1 MNKEDNIS
9 RGGLSGKMKG
19 YTPEPPESVWEGISE
34 QIGRRRSGRKL
45 FIFLAAAAGLALAVT
60 VGLRLVVR
68 EGAPGEE
75 MATTGTGSF
84 PDTSGEMR
92 EPGET
97 SIATPGAGQQKEEAT
112 IAKAETAPGKYV
124 SPLERKVAKVME
136 EVMREET
143 AHEKTRVA
151 ALEEDMN
158 GESERNEA
166 YAAQP
171 EFTIDEDEETVPP
184 VEIVPPLQ
192 ETVQD
197 EDSLLRIIQ
206 HTPEM
211 AEDEENQKERGKWQV
226 GASLSPLLSYR
237 DVASPDVTQNMI
249 VNNSESPRI
258 TYAGGI
264 QVSYLQSSRLTI
276 ESGISYNRMGVNIGD
291 YSSFSG
297 GWFSRDMLYS
307 EHSSKVVSI
316 SNSMG
321 TVVGNTEETY
331 LNNYQ
336 SDGAIADYHMLEPV
350 AMAVGDATVQGFSQ
364 SFDYLEIP
372 LNVKFKVIDRTV
384 DVQLVGGISTN
395 LLVNNS
401 ISAVTEAGRVKIGE
415 VTEVK
420 KMNYVGNAGIGLIY
434 DLFERFSL
442 TVEPRFRY
450 YLNSVN
456 SSYLPVTRPYSFGVY
471 TGLQYL
477 F

>member
-1 MNKEDNIS
+1 
-9 RGGLSGKMKG
+9 
-19 YTPEPPESVWEGISE
+19 
-34 QIGRRRSGRKL
+34 
-45 FIFLAAAAGLALAVT
+45 
-60 VGLRLVVR
+60 
-68 EGAPGEE
+68 
-75 MATTGTGSF
+75 
-84 PDTSGEMR
+84 
-92 EPGET
+92 
-97 SIATPGAGQQKEEAT
+97 
-112 IAKAETAPGKYV
+112 
-124 SPLERKVAKVME
+124 
-136 EVMREET
+136 
-143 AHEKTRVA
+143 
-151 ALEEDMN
+151 
-158 GESERNEA
+158 
-166 YAAQP
+166 
-171 EFTIDEDEETVPP
+171 
-184 VEIVPPLQ
+184 LQ